1 MMLRYLR
8 PHAAAAGVDL
18 PAVAQRT
25 AGYSGSDVMLLC
37 KECAMRP
44 LRRLMARLDQD
55 LNPTAAM
62 LAGGEEEVSVGDITA
77 EDVEGALGTA
87 KPSYTEAHARRYD
100 EWTQSFGVVV

>member
-1 MMLRYLR
+1 
-8 PHAAAAGVDL
+8 
-18 PAVAQRT
+18 
-25 AGYSGSDVMLLC
+25 
-37 KECAMRP
+37 
-44 LRRLMARLDQD
+44 
-55 LNPTAAM
+55 M